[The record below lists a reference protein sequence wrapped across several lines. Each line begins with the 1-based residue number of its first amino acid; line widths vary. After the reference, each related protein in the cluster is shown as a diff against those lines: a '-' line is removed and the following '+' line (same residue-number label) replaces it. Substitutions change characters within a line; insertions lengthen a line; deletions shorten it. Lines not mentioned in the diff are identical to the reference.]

1 MKRNVIHDEREIN
14 ERRKITNEAF
24 SLVMFFLLAS
34 MLIQQFIF
42 KAAPAEYA
50 TEIVCFFGASAYILI
65 RNISSGNN
73 FTPNLSNKLLATNS
87 LVNGVVITAVTAFQ
101 MVKDSMNLKEKI
113 FTLVL
118 IFIIATVGSFFSL
131 YTIRK
136 LNQRKIKKIEAELDE
151 EEIDE

>member
-1 MKRNVIHDEREIN
+1 MKRIVIRDEREIN

-24 SLVMFFLLAS
+24 SLVMFFLMAS

-42 KAAPAEYA
+42 KAAPVEYA
-50 TEIVCFFGASAYILI
+50 TEMVCFFGAAAYILI
-65 RNISSGNN
+65 RNISKGNN

-113 FTLVL
+113 FTLVMV
-118 IFIIATVGSFFSL
+118 FVIATVGSFLSL
-131 YTIRK
+131 YTIRN
-136 LNQRKIKKIEAELDE
+136 LNQRKIKKIEAEFDE
-151 EEIDE
+151 EDDI

>member
-42 KAAPAEYA
+42 KAAPEEYA

-73 FTPNLSNKLLATNS
+73 FTPNLSKKLLITNS